1 LAQPPIQGKAALAE
15 LKRLVAS
22 NYFPLVI
29 DKAVT
34 QLRSSAFSNATEAL
48 IRGFVDELVF
58 GFFDKDSALYNRH
71 QVICALN
78 AIEQM
83 HPVIV
88 EQRLRTQLNKVIR
101 EVSDDEFSG
110 TVWMV
115 AEVTSAEG
123 ILSKPSKDK
132 VNEFIFNGHPQEV
145 LPHLQGLGGLSSFTD
160 AVKKRIGM
168 LDYEHLVEGIKFYE
182 FGRLAKENAL
192 THFRHDCKFLSRT
205 H

>member
-1 LAQPPIQGKAALAE
+1 MAQPPIQGKAALAE

-71 QVICALN
+71 QGICALN

-145 LPHLQGLGGLSSFTD
+145 LPHLQGLGGLRS
-160 AVKKRIGM
+160 
-168 LDYEHLVEGIKFYE
+168 
-182 FGRLAKENAL
+182 
-192 THFRHDCKFLSRT
+192 
-205 H
+205 